1 MKFVDEYRDPS
12 LARRLV
18 EEVLRTAG
26 CRWTVME
33 VCGGQTH
40 TILKFGI
47 DTLLKE
53 AVEFVHGPGCPVCV
67 TPVAMLDKAI
77 RLAERPGV
85 VLATF
90 GDMARVPG
98 SSGDLLQAKAR
109 GADVRIVY
117 SPLDALRLAEE
128 NPERRVV
135 FFAIG
140 FETTAPAN
148 AMAVWMARRKGL
160 RNFFILSSHLI
171 LPPAIR
177 AILSDPDIR
186 VQGFIAPGHVCT
198 VAGYREYEKIA
209 QEYGVPFVVAGFE
222 PLDLLE
228 GTYMLVRLLEEG
240 RAEVWNQY
248 SRSASREGNKEAQ
261 RLMEEVFEL
270 TDREWRGLGVIL
282 GTGLRL
288 RGPYREFDAELA
300 FDLGEV
306 KAVETGKCIAGA
318 VLQGK
323 SRPVDCPAF
332 GKECTPEHPLGAPM
346 VSSEGA
352 CAAYFAYRREASHAA

>member
-1 MKFVDEYRDPS
+1 VRFLDEYRDPK

-18 EEVLRTAG
+18 EEVRRAARR
-26 CRWTVME
+26 RWTVME

-47 DTLLKE
+47 DELLKE

-67 TPVAMLDKAI
+67 TPVVMLDKAI
-77 RLAERPGV
+77 RLAEQPGV
-85 VLATF
+85 ILATF

-98 SSGDLLQAKAR
+98 SSGDLLQTKAR

-148 AMAVWMARRKGL
+148 AMAVWLAKRKRL
-160 RNFFILSSHLI
+160 RNFLVLSSHLI

-177 AILSDPDIR
+177 AILSDPELQ
-186 VQGFIAPGHVCT
+186 VQGLIAPGHVCT
-198 VAGYREYEKIA
+198 VAGYMEYEKIA
-209 QEYGVPFVVAGFE
+209 REYGVPFVVSGFE

-240 RAEVWNQY
+240 KAEVQNQY
-248 SRSASREGNKEAQ
+248 SRSATREGNREAQ

-270 TDREWRGLGVIL
+270 TDREWRGLGVIP

-288 RGPYREFDAELA
+288 RKPYREFDAELA
-300 FDLGEV
+300 YDLGDIQSL
-306 KAVETGKCIAGA
+306 ETGVCIAGA

-332 GKECTPEHPLGAPM
+332 GRECTPEHPLGAPM
-346 VSSEGA
+346 VSSEGS
-352 CAAYFAYRREASHAA
+352 CAAYYAYRREAANAP